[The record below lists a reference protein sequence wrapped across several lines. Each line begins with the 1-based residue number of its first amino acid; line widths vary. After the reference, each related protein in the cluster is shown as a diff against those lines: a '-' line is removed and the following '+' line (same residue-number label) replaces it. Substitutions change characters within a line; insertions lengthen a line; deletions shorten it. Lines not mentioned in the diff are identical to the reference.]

1 MKNNKLLNDSLIMIL
16 SSGIAQIILIAT
28 IPIIS
33 RLYSPNEFGVFTL
46 FSNIVTVLIPI
57 INARYDLLIITAKS
71 DKRAN
76 ILSTISFVISII
88 IILILIPICIVF
100 VYIHPEYLLE
110 TSLVL
115 LILLLVSLT
124 NIFTS
129 YLNREKNYRILG
141 LINISRAFFMSL
153 IQIILGYLSFGS
165 VGLIIGFAFSY
176 IAGVTIGFKSFKA
189 YFKIVK
195 NKNRIIKQFIDNKN
209 QLIFSTPSIF
219 LNSLSFSIVIFFI
232 SILFTNEDVGIYGMV
247 TRILGVPITIISSGL
262 SKIFMQSSN
271 ECYVSKGSFR
281 KQLTSFTVILI
292 CLSLFMYIPFYFI
305 NDNLII
311 TILGSEWVDTI
322 FIIKI
327 VIPMFMI
334 RLIVSTVSLSV
345 IVFNK
350 QHIELLFQS
359 IFLGVTIL
367 AYILTVSLKL
377 NFIEFVVY
385 NSFGMFVAYIVF
397 YIMIYINA
405 KNKNFK
411 INGEK

>member
-1 MKNNKLLNDSLIMIL
+1 MKKNKLLNDSLIMVL
-16 SSGIAQIILIAT
+16 SSGIAQIILMIT
-28 IPIIS
+28 IPFIS
-33 RLYSPNEFGVFTL
+33 RVYSPNEFGVFTL

-57 INARYDLLIITAKS
+57 INGRYDLLIITAKS
-71 DKRAN
+71 IKKAN
-76 ILSTISFVISII
+76 ILSTISFIISLI
-88 IILILIPICIVF
+88 IILILIPISIIYI
-100 VYIHPEYLLE
+100 YIHPEYILE
-110 TSLVL
+110 TSLVV

-129 YLNREKNYRILG
+129 YLNREKNYRMLG
-141 LINISRAFFMSL
+141 LINISRAFFMSI

-176 IAGVTIGFKSFKA
+176 IAGVTIGYKSFKT

-195 NKNRIIKQFIDNKN
+195 NKNQIIKQFVDNKN

-247 TRILGVPITIISSGL
+247 IRILGVPITIISSGL

-271 ECYVSKGSFR
+271 EYYIYKGSFR
-281 KQLTSFTVILI
+281 KQLTNFTLILSA
-292 CLSLFMYIPFYFI
+292 LSLFMYIPFYFI
-305 NDNLII
+305 NDNLI
-311 TILGSEWVDTI
+311 TSILGSEWVDTI
-322 FIIKI
+322 LIIKI

-350 QHIELLFQS
+350 QHIELFFQS

-367 AYILTVSLKL
+367 AYILTVSLNL
-377 NFIEFVVY
+377 SFIEFVIY

-411 INGEK
+411 INGER

>member
-1 MKNNKLLNDSLIMIL
+1 MKKNKLLNDSLIMIL
-16 SSGIAQIILIAT
+16 SSGIAQIILLAT

-33 RLYSPNEFGVFTL
+33 RLYSPTEFGLFTL

-76 ILSTISFVISII
+76 ILSTISFIISLI
-88 IILILIPICIVF
+88 IILILIPICLIY
-100 VYIHPEYLLE
+100 VYFHPYYLLE

-115 LILLLVSLT
+115 LVLLLVSLT

-129 YLNREKNYRILG
+129 YLNREKNYRMLG
-141 LINISRAFFMSL
+141 LINISRAFFMSF
-153 IQIILGYLSFGS
+153 IQIVLGYLSFGS

-176 IAGVTIGFKSFKA
+176 IAGVTIGYKSFKA

-195 NKNRIIKQFIDNKN
+195 NKNQIIKQFLTNKN

-232 SILFTNEDVGIYGMV
+232 SILFTNENVGIYGMV

-271 ECYVSKGSFR
+271 EFYISKGSFR
-281 KQLTSFTVILI
+281 KQLTSFTTVL
-292 CLSLFMYIPFYFI
+292 LSLSCFMYIPFYFI
-305 NDNLII
+305 NDNLI
-311 TILGSEWVDTI
+311 TLILGSEWIDTI

-350 QHIELLFQS
+350 QHIELIFQS
-359 IFLGVTIL
+359 IFFGVTIL
-367 AYILTVSLKL
+367 AYILTVSMKL
-377 NFIEFVVY
+377 SFTEFVIF
-385 NSFGMFVAYIVF
+385 NSFGMFIAYVVF
-397 YIMIYINA
+397 YIMIYVNA
-405 KNKNFK
+405 KNKKFK
-411 INGEK
+411 VNEE

>member
-1 MKNNKLLNDSLIMIL
+1 MKKNKLLNDSLIMIL
-16 SSGIAQIILIAT
+16 SSGIAQIILMIT

-57 INARYDLLIITAKS
+57 INGRYDLLIITAESVK
-71 DKRAN
+71 KAN
-76 ILSTISFVISII
+76 ILSKISFIISLI
-88 IILILIPICIVF
+88 IILILIPISIIYI
-100 VYIHPEYLLE
+100 YIHPEYILE
-110 TSLVL
+110 TSLVM

-129 YLNREKNYRILG
+129 YLNREKNYRMLG
-141 LINISRAFFMSL
+141 LINISRAFFMSI

-176 IAGVTIGFKSFKA
+176 IAGVTIGYKSFKS

-195 NKNRIIKQFIDNKN
+195 NKNLIIKQFVDNKN
-209 QLIFSTPSIF
+209 QLLFSTPSIF

-247 TRILGVPITIISSGL
+247 IRILGVPITIISSGL
-262 SKIFMQSSN
+262 SKIFMQTSN
-271 ECYVSKGSFR
+271 EYYISEGSFR
-281 KQLTSFTVILI
+281 KQLINFTLILI
-292 CLSLFMYIPFYFI
+292 TLSLFMYIPFYFI
-305 NDNLII
+305 NDNLI
-311 TILGSEWVDTI
+311 TSILGSEWVDTI
-322 FIIKI
+322 LVIKI

-350 QHIELLFQS
+350 QHMELFFQS

-367 AYILTVSLKL
+367 AYILTVIL
-377 NFIEFVVY
+377 NLGFIEFVIY

-397 YIMIYINA
+397 YIMIYINS
-405 KNKNFK
+405 KNKQFK
-411 INGEK
+411 MNGDK

>member
-247 TRILGVPITIISSGL
+247 T
-262 SKIFMQSSN
+262 F
-271 ECYVSKGSFR
+271 VSDF
-281 KQLTSFTVILI
+281 
-292 CLSLFMYIPFYFI
+292 
-305 NDNLII
+305 
-311 TILGSEWVDTI
+311 
-322 FIIKI
+322 
-327 VIPMFMI
+327 
-334 RLIVSTVSLSV
+334 
-345 IVFNK
+345 
-350 QHIELLFQS
+350 
-359 IFLGVTIL
+359 
-367 AYILTVSLKL
+367 
-377 NFIEFVVY
+377 
-385 NSFGMFVAYIVF
+385 
-397 YIMIYINA
+397 A
-405 KNKNFK
+405 KNGFTN
-411 INGEK
+411 

>member
-1 MKNNKLLNDSLIMIL
+1 MKKNKLLNDSLIMIL

-33 RLYSPNEFGVFTL
+33 RLYSPTEFGVFTL

-76 ILSTISFVISII
+76 ILSTISFIISLI
-88 IILILIPICIVF
+88 IILILIPICLIY
-100 VYIHPEYLLE
+100 VYFHPYYLLE

-129 YLNREKNYRILG
+129 YLNREKNYRMLG
-141 LINISRAFFMSL
+141 LINISRAFFMSF

-176 IAGVTIGFKSFKA
+176 IAGVTIGYKSFKA

-195 NKNRIIKQFIDNKN
+195 NKNQIIKQFLTNKN

-271 ECYVSKGSFR
+271 EFYISKGSFR
-281 KQLTSFTVILI
+281 KQLTNFTTIL
-292 CLSLFMYIPFYFI
+292 LSLSCFMYIPFYFI
-305 NDNLII
+305 NDNLI
-311 TILGSEWVDTI
+311 TSILGSEWVDTI

-350 QHIELLFQS
+350 QHIELVFQS

-367 AYILTVSLKL
+367 AYILTVSMKL
-377 NFIEFVVY
+377 SFTEFVIY
-385 NSFGMFVAYIVF
+385 NSFGVFIAYVVF
-397 YIMIYINA
+397 YIMIYVNA
-405 KNKNFK
+405 KNKKFK
-411 INGEK
+411 VNEE